1 MRPIQR
7 SYFAGSWDVIR
18 TFRRCWYGAV
28 SRRNSKKGSRR
39 VSRSRNT
46 SLTMIIADLAKLP
59 GGTFPARRWGRGLVG
74 QLGQPIAAKGF
85 SMGYSI
91 LEPKGGQVPWHNQ
104 EQEEVYFIVQ
114 GEGEICVGTERS
126 PIKAG
131 QAVFMPP
138 TLFHQLTNT
147 GDEPMHM
154 IYVYCPG
161 GDVAHWRQELTGSLP
176 KAGEGAIPP
185 LPEGAQPQCTKAPV

>member
-1 MRPIQR
+1 
-7 SYFAGSWDVIR
+7 
-18 TFRRCWYGAV
+18 
-28 SRRNSKKGSRR
+28 
-39 VSRSRNT
+39 
-46 SLTMIIADLAKLP
+46 MIIADLAKLP

-161 GDVAHWRQELTGSLP
+161 GDVAHWRQELTGSLRTTAP
-176 KAGEGAIPP
+176 GEASVRSVEGILQARYLHPHGVILVAQSILVITVVCCKCSVAISRPMLGAV
-185 LPEGAQPQCTKAPV
+185 GR